1 MTPTLF
7 KASKLLLIE
16 KKTHAY
22 TTRNSATLP
31 EEFHKLLLPQ
41 TDFHFRQDNDCDI
54 LSQHLN
60 AGPFSLWLHDI
71 FTKDDILLLPY
82 TPYHIYTL
90 NFMYEDSLQVDNRAK
105 SNFTLE
111 EGECNLFNLTP
122 GMHKIPMS
130 GDKKIL
136 SVHINIQPSAVPHL
150 LIRFPQLG
158 FLTTASNQAVHNTI
172 NQHPHYIN
180 PVCDFL
186 IQKILS
192 CRYTGS
198 RAYYFIQR
206 CCADLLLNFATQEAA
221 AQKPLLF
228 SHLLHMDTYTHLF
241 NYLVGNNQ
249 KGQSVAELAYN
260 SFLSPQQLEEG
271 FLQHFSISIYDF
283 LFMLKMMATY
293 QLLYKNHLGYKDI
306 AEAAG
311 YKDVSEMKQLMEYY
325 YNCSLEKMR

>member
-16 KKTHAY
+16 KKFHSF
-22 TTRNSATLP
+22 TTRKTTTLP

-41 TDFHFRQDNDCDI
+41 ADYYFRQDKDCDI

-60 AGPFSLWLHDI
+60 AGSFSLWLHDI
-71 FTKDDILLLPY
+71 FTKEDILLLPY

-90 NFMYEDSLQVDNRAK
+90 NFMYEDSVQVENKAK
-105 SNFTLE
+105 RNFTLE
-111 EGECNLFNLTP
+111 EGECNLFNLHP
-122 GMHKIPMS
+122 GVHKIPMS

-136 SVHINIQPSAVPHL
+136 SVHINIQPAALPNL
-150 LIRFPQLG
+150 LIRFPQLT
-158 FLTTASNQAVHNTI
+158 FLQSANNHSLNNIINT
-172 NQHPHYIN
+172 HPHYIN

-192 CRYTGS
+192 CRDTGS

-206 CCADLLLNFATQEAA
+206 CCADLFLNFATQEAA

-228 SHLLHMDTYTHLF
+228 THMLHMDTYTQLF
-241 NYLVGNNQ
+241 HYLLGNHQ

-260 SFLSPQQLEEG
+260 SFLSTQQLEEG
-271 FLQHFSISIYDF
+271 FRQHFAISISDF

-293 QLLYKNHLGYKDI
+293 QLLYKNRLSYQDI

-311 YKDVSEMKQLMEYY
+311 HKDITEMRILMEHYY
-325 YNCSLEKMR
+325 DCTLEEMR